1 MSFGKG
7 ISPEKKWVDDAV
19 RYAETKD
26 VLIVHAAG
34 NDAENTDTV
43 VNFPNPDLQ
52 VLHKKAN
59 NFITVGAS
67 SDVKISGD
75 YVADF
80 SNYGKSTVDVFAPGV
95 KIYST
100 VPGGN
105 TYGFLKGTSMAS
117 PVVAGVAAVIRS
129 YFPNL
134 SAKQVKFAIEKSVV
148 EDPALSVTRPGTK
161 DHVSVDSLCASG
173 GFVNAYNAVKLAAT
187 LQPEK
192 KEVKKET
199 LPKSTFKNVKV
210 KK

>member
-1 MSFGKG
+1 
-7 ISPEKKWVDDAV
+7 
-19 RYAETKD
+19 
-26 VLIVHAAG
+26 
-34 NDAENTDTV
+34 
-43 VNFPNPDLQ
+43 
-52 VLHKKAN
+52 
-59 NFITVGAS
+59 
-67 SDVKISGD
+67 
-75 YVADF
+75 
-80 SNYGKSTVDVFAPGV
+80 
-95 KIYST
+95 
-100 VPGGN
+100 
-105 TYGFLKGTSMAS
+105 
-117 PVVAGVAAVIRS
+117 VAGVAAIIRS

-161 DHVSVDSLCASG
+161 DHVSIDSLCASG